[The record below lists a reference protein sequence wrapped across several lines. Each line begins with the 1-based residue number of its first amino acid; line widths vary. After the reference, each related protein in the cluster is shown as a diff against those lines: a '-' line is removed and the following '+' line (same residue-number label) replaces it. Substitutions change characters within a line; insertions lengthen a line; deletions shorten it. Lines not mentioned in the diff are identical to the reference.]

1 MRYVVMICM
10 CLAAVSG
17 AIAADTKAE
26 DIVAQHLDSI
36 GTAEAR
42 AAVKSL
48 AIQGTLRFKVMVGG
62 ASETPGTWQRLS
74 EDRKSKFVMK
84 FGDEKWWG
92 EQFVFDGDKDSFAGA
107 TLSHQWS
114 PLGSFVQGQDSM
126 VKEGLLG
133 GELGTA
139 WALENI
145 DAHHVKLE
153 NLGRKKVDGR
163 ELDEISY
170 LSKSNSGMTI
180 KLYFDPETHR
190 HVMTVYTV
198 VRASTITHNSLADA
212 QQLGNRYTLEERF
225 SDFQTDKNITLPRQY
240 DLRFTQ
246 ELQNG
251 STIVYDWAMTADKV
265 LQNPIIPPANFQV
278 K

>member
-1 MRYVVMICM
+1 M